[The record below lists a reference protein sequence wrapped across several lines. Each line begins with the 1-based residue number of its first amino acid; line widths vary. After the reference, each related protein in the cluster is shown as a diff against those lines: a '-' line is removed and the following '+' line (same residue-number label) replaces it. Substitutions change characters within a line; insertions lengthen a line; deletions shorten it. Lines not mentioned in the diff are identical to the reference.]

1 MSYITL
7 TQQYKE
13 NLKSKILKYIK
24 DELKENPIEFDS
36 MFHVTIDTT
45 DGPEQWIVIGIT
57 EEGMLTGRNDIGD
70 YFDFDIHG
78 LDIEVLSYMLDQLL
92 EVNYKIVEYENQ

>member
-57 EEGMLTGRNDIGD
+57 EEGMLTGRNDIGE

-78 LDIEVLSYMLDQLL
+78 LDVEYLSYMLDQLL
-92 EVNYKIVEYENQ
+92 EVNYKIVAYENQ